1 MDPNAAWQEIAAAI
15 EADDCHRAAEL
26 AEDLLGWLNRK
37 GFPPKVTG
45 NVAFDRIVVHAT
57 CSRLVTGK

>member
-1 MDPNAAWQEIAAAI
+1 MDPDATWRELAAAI
-15 EADDCHRAAEL
+15 AAEDCNRAAEI

-45 NVAFDRIVVHAT
+45 HVVFDRIVVHAA
-57 CSRLVTGK
+57 CCRIVTGK